1 MLYSGS
7 HVEAGGCG
15 VFMVSVVE
23 SVMEWK
29 ISVVSVRG
37 GGTLSE
43 GVAGYGGSSTSG
55 MSHGEFSVLESCTAG
70 VVDVVVAVVVQGEE
84 SVWLSGT
91 FSQVGPGLEG
101 VAAASVVLN

>member
-15 VFMVSVVE
+15 VLMVSVVE

-37 GGTLSE
+37 GGTFSE
-43 GVAGYGGSSTSG
+43 GVAGYSGSSTSG
-55 MSHGEFSVLESCTAG
+55 MSHGEFSILESCTAG
-70 VVDVVVAVVVQGEE
+70 VVDVVVAVVV
-84 SVWLSGT
+84 
-91 FSQVGPGLEG
+91 
-101 VAAASVVLN
+101 